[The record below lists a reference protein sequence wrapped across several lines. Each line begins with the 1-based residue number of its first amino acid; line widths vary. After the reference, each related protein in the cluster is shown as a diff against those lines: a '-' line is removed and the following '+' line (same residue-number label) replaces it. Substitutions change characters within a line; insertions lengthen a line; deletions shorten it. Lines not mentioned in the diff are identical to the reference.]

1 MSDLQFFDLLDGGR
15 IPAFG
20 LGTSPHKGRQA
31 AQLFAAALESGHRLI
46 DTAAQY
52 GNEAAVGAALQQA
65 GVARKDV
72 FVTTKIAGG
81 DQGSG
86 ATGRGLEESLRR
98 LGLDY
103 VDLTLI
109 HWPNPSRDLYRQT
122 WEELVSLQQA
132 GKTRHIGVSNFL
144 PHHID
149 QIHADTGVWPV
160 LNQIQLNPIIAR
172 ADLRHYHDQ
181 HGIITQAW
189 RPLGP
194 RESLLDQVLVR
205 NIAQQVGRTPA
216 QVALRWAFQH
226 GIASIAVS
234 SREDRNAQN
243 LQIFDFELSTSQME
257 ALDMLDTGDRYVWD
271 PLEHEEW

>member
-103 VDLTLI
+103 VD
-109 HWPNPSRDLYRQT
+109 
-122 WEELVSLQQA
+122 
-132 GKTRHIGVSNFL
+132 
-144 PHHID
+144 
-149 QIHADTGVWPV
+149 
-160 LNQIQLNPIIAR
+160 
-172 ADLRHYHDQ
+172 
-181 HGIITQAW
+181 
-189 RPLGP
+189 
-194 RESLLDQVLVR
+194 
-205 NIAQQVGRTPA
+205 
-216 QVALRWAFQH
+216 
-226 GIASIAVS
+226 
-234 SREDRNAQN
+234 
-243 LQIFDFELSTSQME
+243 
-257 ALDMLDTGDRYVWD
+257 
-271 PLEHEEW
+271 